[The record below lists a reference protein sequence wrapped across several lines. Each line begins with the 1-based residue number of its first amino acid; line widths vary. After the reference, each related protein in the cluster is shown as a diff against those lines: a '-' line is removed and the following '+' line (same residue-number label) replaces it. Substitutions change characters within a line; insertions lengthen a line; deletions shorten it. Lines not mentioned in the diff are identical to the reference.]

1 MTDVRR
7 DRWAEWR
14 MPVNELTRLS
24 FGVVSVGAASFVS
37 SDGAIAWSCE
47 NGLVG
52 TMNDAE
58 TGGKGLVLISKN
70 SIREMLNPTQVGK
83 SASRQVHYAALTKLR
98 ELIRAS
104 VIVESHFDLRKGHDM
119 KRSAANGVNEEIL
132 IDVAYAALRMDA
144 ETYRA
149 KITFKRY
156 RDPNTTEKVY
166 AYHVTKIEVLT
177 GNLVHAAKDTDP
189 KANTPITNQE
199 EANLHLTADILLNG
213 VCDVNGVPLLEGEN
227 EVSAKLID
235 GKQLA
240 ANLRGE
246 IAAGVAALK
255 AEKGVTPGLAVILVG
270 DNPASVSYVT
280 AKEKACA
287 EAGMYS
293 REIRMPAT
301 IAESELLDKIAALN
315 ADPAI
320 HGILV
325 QLPLPK
331 GFDEKKVIRAIAPEK
346 DVDGFTPINVG
357 KMLIGE
363 PCFLPCTPHGII
375 KLIEFSGMDVRGKH
389 AVVIGRSNIVGKP
402 VAVLL
407 SRKETNATVTLC
419 HTGTPD
425 ISKFTKEAD
434 VVVVAAGRPN
444 TVTGDMLKEGAV
456 VIDVGVNHVPDATKP
471 RGYRLVGDA
480 DFESCA
486 QVASAITPVPGG
498 VGPMTIT
505 MLLWNTLEGARAV
518 GRAI

>member
-1 MTDVRR
+1 
-7 DRWAEWR
+7 
-14 MPVNELTRLS
+14 
-24 FGVVSVGAASFVS
+24 
-37 SDGAIAWSCE
+37 
-47 NGLVG
+47 
-52 TMNDAE
+52 MN
-58 TGGKGLVLISKN
+58 
-70 SIREMLNPTQVGK
+70 
-83 SASRQVHYAALTKLR
+83 
-98 ELIRAS
+98 
-104 VIVESHFDLRKGHDM
+104 
-119 KRSAANGVNEEIL
+119 
-132 IDVAYAALRMDA
+132 
-144 ETYRA
+144 A
-149 KITFKRY
+149 KI
-156 RDPNTTEKVY
+156 
-166 AYHVTKIEVLT
+166 
-177 GNLVHAAKDTDP
+177 
-189 KANTPITNQE
+189 
-199 EANLHLTADILLNG
+199 
-213 VCDVNGVPLLEGEN
+213 
-227 EVSAKLID
+227 ID

-240 ANLRGE
+240 MNLRGE

-255 AEKGVTPGLAVILVG
+255 NDKGVTPGLAVILVG
-270 DNPASVSYVT
+270 ENPASVSYVT

-456 VIDVGVNHVPDATKP
+456 VIDVGVNRVPDATKP

-518 GRAI
+518 GRVI